1 MSNSE
6 ERYIDYAKRRYIE
19 KLIANGDLISAQ
31 KKSKLDLYE
40 PLLEQRLMHPEA
52 EPSLKSYN
60 ENLVEIMNDIA
71 ILSMELQSSSL
82 DYERLADNI
91 ISRLEEVKNKLET
104 QRDLQQ
110 DISMLCNA
118 YSCFKN
124 VIPLTDH
131 VASGNASYINELFCA
146 KRKSTTA
153 IKPTITNI
161 EGNGYEGNAYVL
173 SGESFLKEK
182 TDTSNRNHLI
192 DDSKLTVY
200 EYSRLLTDHP
210 LEKANTDRTAAPTDS
225 LPAVNYD
232 NIPAKCMITI
242 KTDLP
247 CNKVTILSEQT
258 SGIMINGIYLS
269 NDNISYKN
277 VLSEPVLLSKSQN
290 DYINNNY
297 IDKSGVFCFGN
308 AKYITLS
315 LESTSINNNDSIGYI
330 KSVIENKETA
340 SSESSSESTE
350 TSNTS
355 SDSWYSKY
363 EGAES
368 SNYTKTTITEFFSE
382 YQAAGDGKSIYATVS
397 VTTDNWSKLVEGYY
411 TAGRE

>member
-1 MSNSE
+1 MSSE

-19 KLIANGDLISAQ
+19 KLIANGDLVSAQ
-31 KKSKLDLYE
+31 KKSKLALYE
-40 PLLEQRLMHPEA
+40 PLLEQRFMHPED
-52 EPSLKSYN
+52 EPSLKNYN
-60 ENLVEIMNDIA
+60 ENLVETMNDIA

-82 DYERLADNI
+82 DYERLAANI
-91 ISRLEEVKNKLET
+91 ISRLEEVKSKLEI

-124 VIPLTDH
+124 VVPLTDH
-131 VASGNASYINELFCA
+131 VESGNASYINEMFCA

-173 SGESFLKEK
+173 DGESFLKEK
-182 TDTSNRNHLI
+182 KDTSNRNHLI

-200 EYSRLLTDHP
+200 EYSRLLTDQP
-210 LEKANTDRTAAPTDS
+210 LEKTNADRTTIPTDS

-232 NIPAKCMITI
+232 NVPAKCMITL
-242 KTDLP
+242 KTNLP

-258 SGIMINGIYLS
+258 AGIMISGIYLS
-269 NDNISYKN
+269 NDNIAYKN
-277 VLSEPVLLSKSQN
+277 VLSEPVLLSKVQN

-297 IDKSGVFCFGN
+297 IDKSGMFCFGN

-340 SSESSSESTE
+340 STTESTSE
-350 TSNTS
+350 TEKTSGSS

-363 EGAES
+363 EGTANS
-368 SNYTKTTITEFFSE
+368 GYTKTTITEFFSE
-382 YQAAGDGKSIYATVS
+382 RQSAGDGNFTYSTIS
-397 VTTDNWSKLVEGYY
+397 VTTDNWNKLVEGYY